1 MAVPSA
7 RNEISN
13 WVYSCALG
21 PIWFKTSPLSDSRVF
36 QPQLRSFSER
46 SVRKDSCYTSVR
58 VRKQN
63 VEVLQV
69 ITNGVHLC
77 FVTVSNECTC
87 SYYPISMCSSW
98 FQPWSTCR
106 QPIKSCDW
114 VSTINQY
121 GSVLFFP
128 SSKIIHSVH
137 QIVQISSHHLK
148 KARFCQR
155 ITWRRSGFPRFPIVG
170 ELEIWG

>member
-7 RNEISN
+7 RNEMGN

-21 PIWFKTSPLSDSRVF
+21 PIWFKTSPLTDSHVI

-46 SVRKDSCYTSVR
+46 SVRKDSYSTSVMVWKQSVERER
-58 VRKQN
+58 V
-63 VEVLQV
+63 
-69 ITNGVHLC
+69 IMNGVSLWLINMSGEYTC
-77 FVTVSNECTC
+77 FYDSLSTWS
-87 SYYPISMCSSW
+87 PW
-98 FQPWSTCR
+98 FQQWSTCR

-114 VSTINQY
+114 ISTINQY

-137 QIVQISSHHLK
+137 QIGQISSHHLK